1 MIARLAGILINKQ
14 PPLMVI
20 DIAGVGYEVE
30 VPLTVFDD
38 LPETG
43 QPVVILTHLSIK
55 DDSHTLYGFSSEA
68 QRTLFRQLLKI
79 SGIGAKLAL
88 TILSGVS
95 ADELARYVADNDTAS
110 LTRLPGIGKKTATV
124 LLERFGSLDGI
135 YENLD
140 NVHEVNVRGAKTL
153 GEKLTTYRDDAILSR
168 KLTGIAC
175 DAPIDDAENSMQRSR
190 PKLGDINALYDEADI
205 GTALRR
211 QAERISDLARD

>member
-1 MIARLAGILINKQ
+1 MIARLAGTLIHKQ

-30 VPLTVFDD
+30 APLNVFYD
-38 LPETG
+38 LPEIG

-95 ADELARYVADNDTAS
+95 GDELARYVADNDIAS
-110 LTRLPGIGKKTATV
+110 LTRLPGIGKKTA
-124 LLERFGSLDGI
+124 ERIIMELRDKLDVIPATGS
-135 YENLD
+135 
-140 NVHEVNVRGAKTL
+140 
-153 GEKLTTYRDDAILSR
+153 
-168 KLTGIAC
+168 
-175 DAPIDDAENSMQRSR
+175 
-190 PKLGDINALYDEADI
+190 
-205 GTALRR
+205 TALGRSAVITGDASSEASSALSALGYKPQEVSRMVR
-211 QAERISDLARD
+211 QAAEPDMSAEEIIRRALQSMVKLS

>member
-1 MIARLAGILINKQ
+1 MIARLAGTLIHKQ

-30 VPLTVFDD
+30 APLSVFYD
-38 LPETG
+38 LPEIG

-95 ADELARYVADNDTAS
+95 GDELARYVADNDMAS
-110 LTRLPGIGKKTATV
+110 LTRLPGIGKKTA
-124 LLERFGSLDGI
+124 ERIIMELRDKLDVIPAAGRTA
-135 YENLD
+135 LG
-140 NVHEVNVRGAKTL
+140 RGAVITGDASSEASSALSAL
-153 GEKLTTYRDDAILSR
+153 GYKPQEVSR
-168 KLTGIAC
+168 
-175 DAPIDDAENSMQRSR
+175 MV
-190 PKLGDINALYDEADI
+190 
-205 GTALRR
+205 R
-211 QAERISDLARD
+211 QAADPDMSAEEIIRRALQSQVKLS